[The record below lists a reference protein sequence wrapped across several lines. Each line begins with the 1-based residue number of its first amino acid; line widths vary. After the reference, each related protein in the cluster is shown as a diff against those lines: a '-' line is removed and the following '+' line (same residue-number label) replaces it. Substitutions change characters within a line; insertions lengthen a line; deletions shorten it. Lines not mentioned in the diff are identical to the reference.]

1 LKTYRSP
8 RHVIAE
14 VERLIASAKP
24 SFHSPSVL
32 AQVVALLCSTRHY
45 SSAGIYLAV
54 GDRVALRASSGLRPQ
69 RETVALGTDYVG
81 SAAQT
86 GALVQ
91 HLGGRQTQ
99 VATPIKIAG
108 RVLGV
113 LAVQSEGAMGNQ
125 ERVLLKK
132 VAFRVARFLSFKGKY
147 LMRKAR
153 EAARQR
159 ASSASEQTR
168 GYQPVSEKT
177 APAPQLAR
185 LVAAGEK
192 SRK

>member
-1 LKTYRSP
+1 MKSYRSP

-14 VERLIASAKP
+14 VERLIASVKP

-32 AQVVALLCSTRHY
+32 AQVVALLCSSRHY
-45 SSAGIYLAV
+45 SSARTYLLV
-54 GDRVALRASSGLRPQ
+54 GDRVALRAMSGLPPQ
-69 RETVALGTDYVG
+69 RETMALGVG
-81 SAAQT
+81 SVGAAAQT
-86 GALVQ
+86 GMLVQ
-91 HLGGRQTQ
+91 TDEGGSTEL
-99 VATPIKIAG
+99 ATPIKIAG

-159 ASSASEQTR
+159 PSSASEQTR